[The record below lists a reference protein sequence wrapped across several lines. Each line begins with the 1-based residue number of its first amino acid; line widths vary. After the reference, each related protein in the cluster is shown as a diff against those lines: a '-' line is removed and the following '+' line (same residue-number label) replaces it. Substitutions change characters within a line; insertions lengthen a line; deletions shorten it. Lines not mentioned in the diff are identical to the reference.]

1 MDGSDSIRCM
11 NCGKPL
17 GSNQAELFAEVM
29 VCKSCHDIAA
39 SIYDRGQLLLRR
51 LSVLLKDTVRYG
63 LKSGQV
69 QLPMGNTAAVND
81 HELLCRIVGLY
92 FQDNQWQTPSTKNTE
107 PSVPADSS

>member
-1 MDGSDSIRCM
+1 M

-29 VCKSCHDIAA
+29 VCKPCHDIAA

-51 LSVLLKDTVRYG
+51 LSILLKDTVRYG

-69 QLPMGNTAAVND
+69 QLPMVDAEIVND

-92 FQDNQWQTPSTKNTE
+92 FQDNQWQTPSSKSIE
-107 PSVPADSS
+107 PSAPAGSS